1 MYLGRQLCNFLYFAG
16 VSDTVPPPV
25 AQQVEVTSIPQTST
39 GTHESEMAPNSSQ
52 PHKKPNNN
60 TPATANTSQTTT
72 SHVESS
78 DQSSSDRRS
87 REPGASGDDE
97 DPELT
102 RYM

>member
-1 MYLGRQLCNFLYFAG
+1 MYFLNFAG

-25 AQQVEVTSIPQTST
+25 AQQVEVTSIPQIST
-39 GTHESEMAPNSSQ
+39 GTHESEMTPDTSQ
-52 PHKKPNNN
+52 PRKKPNN
-60 TPATANTSQTTT
+60 TTDAANTSQTTT

-78 DQSSSDRRS
+78 DLSSDRRS

-97 DPELT
+97 DQELT

>member
-1 MYLGRQLCNFLYFAG
+1 MYFCVYFTG

-25 AQQVEVTSIPQTST
+25 AQQVEVTSILQTST
-39 GTHESEMAPNSSQ
+39 GTHESEMAPDTSQ
-52 PHKKPNNN
+52 PHKKPNNI
-60 TPATANTSQTTT
+60 PDTANTSQTTT
-72 SHVESS
+72 SHDESS
-78 DQSSSDRRS
+78 GLSSSERRS